1 MPPDAPERAKQLE
14 PEKKSRHSVF
24 MLRATLLSLALG
36 SLGALAAA
44 TAGMP
49 APFLTG
55 PATAVSLAG
64 ILGLRCA
71 VPTVIR
77 NACFVAIGL
86 GLGSSVS
93 PEILANAV
101 KWPASLLG
109 MAVCVV
115 LIMWLGSLLLRH
127 LFRCDPRTAVLG
139 STPGHLSFVLGL
151 SLDTGA
157 NTAFI
162 SVVQSLRVLFL
173 TLATPAAIAF
183 GTDADLTAIPRV
195 VDQLSLVHLGLLAL
209 LSVLAGYGLGLL
221 RAPAAFL
228 LGGMLVSVIGHGTGL
243 TPGRVPPL
251 LTNTAMVCMGT
262 LIGTRFSGVG
272 LGQIKE
278 ASLAAILL
286 TGGSIAIVALA
297 SLAVVATVDLPFADV
312 ILALAPGGL
321 ETMIAMS
328 AFVGADPAFVG
339 FHHVARMFLLSAL
352 IPMAM
357 ARTKQ

>member
-1 MPPDAPERAKQLE
+1 
-14 PEKKSRHSVF
+14 
-24 MLRATLLSLALG
+24 MLRTTLLSLSLG
-36 SLGALAAA
+36 GLGALVAA

-55 PATAVSLAG
+55 PATIVSLAAV
-64 ILGLRCA
+64 LGLRCA
-71 VPTVIR
+71 IPTAIR
-77 NACFVAIGL
+77 NTCFVAIGL

-93 PEILANAV
+93 PEILENAV

-109 MAVCVV
+109 MAACVV
-115 LIMWLGSLLLRH
+115 LIMWLGSLTLRR

-139 STPGHLSFVLGL
+139 SAPGHLSFVLGL

-157 NTAFI
+157 DTAFI

-173 TLATPAAIAF
+173 TLATPAAIAI
-183 GTDADLTAIPRV
+183 GTNADLTAVPQV
-195 VDQLSLVHLGLLAL
+195 ADQLSLVHLGLLAL
-209 LSVLAGYGLGLL
+209 LSVLAGYGLGML

-228 LGGMLVSVIGHGTGL
+228 LGGMFVSVIGHGTGI
-243 TPGRVPPL
+243 TPGRVPPM
-251 LTNTAMVCMGT
+251 LTNAAMVCMGT
-262 LIGTRFSGVG
+262 LIGTRFSGVRFS
-272 LGQIKE
+272 QIKE

-286 TGGSIAIVALA
+286 TGGSLVILALA
-297 SLAVVATVDLPFADV
+297 SFAVVATVDLPLADV
-312 ILALAPGGL
+312 VLALAPGGL

-352 IPMAM
+352 IPVAM
-357 ARTKQ
+357 AHAKRQQTP